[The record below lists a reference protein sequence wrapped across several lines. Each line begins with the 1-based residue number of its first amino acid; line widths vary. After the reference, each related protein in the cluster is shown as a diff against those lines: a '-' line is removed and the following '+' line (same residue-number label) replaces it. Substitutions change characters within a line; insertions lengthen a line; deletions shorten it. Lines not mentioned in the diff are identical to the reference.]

1 MRRLPEDDVIL
12 SRQALLGRR
21 IGELRMPLPTQPAE
35 PLTLVMRAKRTSDK
49 RRKQLR
55 RFTDLRDDLLS
66 QEVALRA
73 ALMDAHAT
81 VAATKQLLG
90 LAEDEEYQRF

>member
-1 MRRLPEDDVIL
+1 
-12 SRQALLGRR
+12 
-21 IGELRMPLPTQPAE
+21 
-35 PLTLVMRAKRTSDK
+35 MRAKRASDK
-49 RRKQLR
+49 RRRQLR

-81 VAATKQLLG
+81 VAATKQLLE
-90 LAEDEEYQRF
+90 LAEEEGYQRFQDYAASLIAPGRTGSPSAAEEASADSARLLWR